1 MISIYYTNHPSIIGR
16 TVVASP
22 CLVSTPKPNFTET
35 QLDVQQVLDV
45 TFDWDAGEL
54 EEY

>member
-1 MISIYYTNHPSIIGR
+1 MISIYYTHHSSIGK

-35 QLDVQQVLDV
+35 QLDVQQVLDA

-54 EEY
+54 EKY